1 MKYMDEFREGRL
13 AAGIVAEIQRLV
25 SGPVRI
31 MEICGGHTH
40 VIYKYGLHLLLPPE
54 IELIHGPG
62 CPVCVTP
69 LERVDVAIE
78 LARKE
83 GVILATFADM
93 IRVPGSRSSL
103 QREKALGADVRMV
116 YSSLDALSI
125 ARKHPDRQ
133 VVFFAIGFET
143 TAPTNAMA
151 VLLAR
156 EQGLSNFSIF
166 SNHVTVPPAVSALL
180 ASPDTR
186 LDAFIAPGHVSLVTG
201 SDIYRFMAERHGKQ
215 VVVSGFEPLDILQ
228 SIEMIVR
235 QRKEGRVE
243 VESQYRRAVTPQ
255 GNLKAQAVVRQIMEP
270 CDFRWRGLGNI
281 AESGLRVR
289 AEFAAFDAERVFDLP
304 EPPALEDPKACEC
317 GNILRGVKSPQDCRV
332 FGRGC
337 TPERP
342 IGSCMVS
349 SEGACAAYY
358 AYGQDRMELR
368 P

>member
-1 MKYMDEFREGRL
+1 MKYIDEFRDGKAARGLVARIHRL
-13 AAGIVAEIQRLV
+13 ASA
-25 SGPVRI
+25 PVRI

-40 VIYKYGLHLLLPPE
+40 VIFKYGIDKMLPPQ

-69 LERVDVAIE
+69 LERVDLAIAM
-78 LARKE
+78 ARMD

-93 IRVPGSRSSL
+93 MRVPGSGSSL
-103 QREKALGADVRMV
+103 QQEKARGADVRMV
-116 YSSLDALSI
+116 YSSLDALQI
-125 ARKHPDRQ
+125 ARANPERL

-156 EQGLSNFSIF
+156 EQGLGNFSIF
-166 SNHVTVPPAVSALL
+166 SNHVTVPAAVSALL
-180 ASPDTR
+180 AQPDTL

-201 SDIYRFMAERHGKQ
+201 SDIYRFMAEEHGKP

-228 SIEMIVR
+228 SIAMILR
-235 QRKEGRVE
+235 QRTRAEARVE
-243 VESQYRRAVTPQ
+243 VQYRRAVTPR
-255 GNLKAQAVVRQIMEP
+255 GNTKAQEVVNRVLEP
-270 CDFRWRGLGNI
+270 CDMRWRGLGI
-281 AESGLRVR
+281 IPGSGLKVR
-289 AEFAAFDAERVFDLP
+289 EEFAAHDAERVFDLVEP
-304 EPPALEDPKACEC
+304 EPLADPRACEC
-317 GNILRGVKSPQDCRV
+317 GNILRGVKSPRDCRV
-332 FGRGC
+332 FGKAC

-342 IGSCMVS
+342 LGSCMVS

-358 AYGQDRMELR
+358 TYDREHLEAA